1 MSNYRARNP
10 MIDVRTREISV
21 KRLNFLLVSSELINK
36 TKVNMTLIECL
47 RVNNWLS
54 SFFTGVF
61 KF

>member
-1 MSNYRARNP
+1 